1 MLRYCVGIMLMVA
14 VGVAQADAL
23 DAEISR
29 LAGAWDVANFA
40 TAGEAKEKALAGL
53 AEQAQRLREIWPERA
68 EPLIWE
74 GIVLASWAGAKGG
87 LGALKL
93 AKQARD
99 QLLRAEQIDPSALNG
114 SVYTSLGSLYYQVP
128 GWPLGFGDD
137 DKAREYLEKALTM
150 NPDGIDPN
158 FFYGDYLIAQGD
170 YARAVAVLERALQAP
185 QRPGRDLADR
195 GRRAEIEKAM
205 RTAKDNIGT
214 KSW

>member
-1 MLRYCVGIMLMVA
+1 M
-14 VGVAQADAL
+14 
-23 DAEISR
+23 
-29 LAGAWDVANFA
+29 
-40 TAGEAKEKALAGL
+40 
-53 AEQAQRLREIWPERA
+53 QRLREIWPERA
-68 EPLIWE
+68 EPLVWE

-158 FFYGDYLIAQGD
+158 FFYGDRTGRLRQGRCR
-170 YARAVAVLERALQAP
+170 ARARLAGAP
-185 QRPGRDLADR
+185 APGPGLGRPRSPCRNRKGATH
-195 GRRAEIEKAM
+195 GEGQNRR
-205 RTAKDNIGT
+205 
-214 KSW
+214 